1 MFPRNLR
8 IVLLTTI
15 VAGGVGLAV
24 APATA
29 AHGHYGHR
37 GERHGF
43 AAETHM
49 IHALEAMEKAYRARR
64 APALARLYANRALGV
79 LRVASRDL
87 DSNRAKQYLE
97 LGQIDVRTFIL
108 TGRYSELDHAAGH
121 VADAIRAEQ
130 LLRARAKHV
139 HRGRHGHGHVVRHG
153 HGYGHG
159 HGHGHGH
166 GGVVVHPGGGWDRS
180 PRPQTG
186 GVFQIGGEW
195 GGIRLRF

>member
-15 VAGGVGLAV
+15 VAVGVGLAV
-24 APATA
+24 APASA
-29 AHGHYGHR
+29 AHVHYGHR

-49 IHALEAMEKAYRARR
+49 IHALDAMEKAYQARR
-64 APALARLYANRALGV
+64 APALARLYANRALGE

-87 DSNRAKQYLE
+87 ESNRAKQYLD

-130 LLRARAKHV
+130 LLRARPKHV
-139 HRGRHGHGHVVRHG
+139 HRVR
-153 HGYGHG
+153 
-159 HGHGHGH
+159 HGH
-166 GGVVVHPGGGWDRS
+166 GGVVVVQPGGGWDRS